1 VPRLFLLAIPALA
14 AAGLVVGVL
23 ARDDE
28 PPPVLEA
35 APSPTVA
42 PTPPPLVVDVAGAVA
57 RPGVVR
63 LPGGSRVVDAI
74 RAAGGFAPEADR
86 AALNQA
92 APLRDGA
99 RIYVPRPGELVP
111 AGSSGSEAERKLN
124 LNLASAIELEVLPG
138 IGPSTAAR
146 IVRSREGRPFAKAE
160 ELQTRGL
167 VSPRVFADLRDL
179 VTIR

>member
-1 VPRLFLLAIPALA
+1 MPRLLLLAIPLLA
-14 AAGLVVGVL
+14 AAGLAAGVL
-23 ARDDE
+23 ARDDG
-28 PPPVLEA
+28 PQPMLEA
-35 APSPTVA
+35 APAPSVVPTA
-42 PTPPPLVVDVAGAVA
+42 PPLGVDVAGAVA

-74 RAAGGFAPEADR
+74 GAAGGFAPDADR

-99 RIYVPRPGELVP
+99 RVYVPRPGELTP
-111 AGSSGSEAERKLN
+111 AGSSGSDAERKLN
-124 LNLASAIELEVLPG
+124 LNLASAVELEVLPG